1 MSVSK
6 AGAMTKPPALA
17 VPSKDADFERELFQL
32 MGQLEQ
38 ILARLDEVSA
48 AKRLPVT
55 IEIAKEIFVE
65 LLEFAQPRLGK
76 ESLKAIIDQVCEF
89 HEQTK
94 QFERLLGGPSWNG
107 LAAFMGFKMSYSEEV
122 KTMFQ
127 RLGKDVIEI
136 LGAFFQLFESRFSAR
151 KQASEW
157 QASSQVFVDD
167 VIRRWNA
174 DGRARQG
181 Q

>member
-6 AGAMTKPPALA
+6 AGAMTKPSSLAAPA
-17 VPSKDADFERELFQL
+17 KDADFQRELFQL

-55 IEIAKEIFVE
+55 MEVAKEVLVE
-65 LLEFAQPRLGK
+65 LLEFSQPRFGK
-76 ESLKAIIDQVCEF
+76 EAQKSIIDQVCAF

-94 QFERLLGGPSWNG
+94 NLERLLGGPSWNG
-107 LAAFMGFKMSYSEEV
+107 LAAFIGFKMSYSDDV

-127 RLGKDVIEI
+127 RLGKDMIEI
-136 LGAFFQLFESRFSAR
+136 LSGFFQLFESRFSAR
-151 KQASEW
+151 KEATEW

-174 DGRARQG
+174 DGRVQKG